1 MSAASH
7 PSDKSVVFILFV
19 GRLSAL
25 SRLYSCAKAAC
36 RAEMV
41 LSAPIFSITEKAM
54 DLSHPLTPETL
65 AGKCLQIR
73 RHST

>member
-1 MSAASH
+1 
-7 PSDKSVVFILFV
+7 
-19 GRLSAL
+19 
-25 SRLYSCAKAAC
+25 
-36 RAEMV
+36 MV